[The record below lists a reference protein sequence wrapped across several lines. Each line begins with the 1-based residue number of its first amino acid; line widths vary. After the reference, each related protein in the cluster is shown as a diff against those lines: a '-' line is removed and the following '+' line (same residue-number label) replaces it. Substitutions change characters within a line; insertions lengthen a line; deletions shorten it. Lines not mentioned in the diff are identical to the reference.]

1 MDSKEQFEWWQ
12 LQESGFRSQ
21 VPLLGRLIVAVR
33 TLWNNV
39 ATRWYVLPLLQQ
51 QNEINHRLMKELHL
65 LREDL
70 VLAFECLSE
79 LDDDLVDV
87 HRVQIKS
94 LYRLRQDVDRLE
106 EQLKSTLTK
115 EGEA

>member
-1 MDSKEQFEWWQ
+1 MDSEKRSEWWQ
-12 LQESGFRSQ
+12 LQEPSFHSQ

-51 QNEINHRLMKELHL
+51 QNDINRRLVEELRL

-70 VLAFECLSE
+70 NLAFECLAE
-79 LDDDLVDV
+79 LDNDLVDA
-87 HRVQIKS
+87 HRIQTQG
-94 LYRLRQDVDRLE
+94 LYHLQKKMSRFQEHLE
-106 EQLKSTLTK
+106 SILNM